1 MSYTYQEEE
10 IPDDMPQ
17 YLSDSSGV
25 PITPDAFTEDD
36 DVLGDSLSLPNLVSN
51 ALEPSTSQAAVSL
64 LHL

>member
-17 YLSDSSGV
+17 YLSDV

>member
-1 MSYTYQEEE
+1 
-10 IPDDMPQ
+10 MPQ